1 MGRNKAVD
9 VNRRSM
15 IKGSLAGTLAL
26 GSGMALAKP
35 PKDRPNFLFIMAD
48 DLGFADL
55 SCYGRDDYE
64 TPNLDKLA
72 ASGMQFMH
80 AYANSAVCSATRT
93 ALATGRYQYRLPV
106 GLEEPV
112 ASRDVGLPPEHPT
125 IASVLKSAGY
135 ATALLGKWHLGSLP
149 KYGPLQSGYEHF
161 WGFRTGGVDY
171 YTHKS
176 ASKQPDLWDGD
187 VQVEETGYMTDLLG
201 QHAIDVL
208 DDFAKGSRPFL
219 MSLHFSAPHWP
230 WEGLT
235 DDGTSA
241 RLDAKKG
248 YLALAH
254 FDGGTMALY
263 REMVQR
269 MDYQIGRILA
279 HLKKRGLDKN
289 TVVVFT
295 SDNGGER
302 FSKNW
307 PFSGM
312 KGELLEGGIRVPGI
326 VRWPGVTKKGS
337 KSDVPILSMDFM
349 PTFAAAGAAVPS
361 DYASDGVD
369 IRAAL
374 RGQDMA
380 ERPLFWRYKNHR
392 QKAMRKG
399 AWKYLEIAGN
409 SFLFNILDDTM
420 ERANLK
426 ELEPNRFAEMQ
437 AEWAAWEET
446 MLPLD
451 PESITHGPEGRT
463 SADRY
468 GVGDHDRGAGDAK
481 R

>member
-1 MGRNKAVD
+1 MLPIIS
-9 VNRRSM
+9 RRQVIQSA
-15 IKGSLAGTLAL
+15 LAGPLVL
-26 GSGMALAKP
+26 GSGSALAKP

-55 SCYGRDDYE
+55 SCYGRDDYK
-64 TPNLDKLA
+64 TPHLDALA

-80 AYANSAVCSATRT
+80 SYANSAVCSATRT

-112 ASRDVGLPPEHPT
+112 AVRDVGLPPEHPT
-125 IASVLKSAGY
+125 IASVLKDAGY
-135 ATALLGKWHLGSLP
+135 ATAVLGKWHLGSLP
-149 KYGPLQSGYEHF
+149 TYGPLQSGYEHF
-161 WGFRTGGVDY
+161 WGFRGGGVDY

-176 ASKQPDLWDGD
+176 PAKLPDLWDRD
-187 VQVEETGYMTDLLG
+187 VPVEKTGYLTDLLG
-201 QHAIDVL
+201 DHALAVL
-208 DDFAKGSRPFL
+208 DDYAKGTRPFL

-230 WEGLT
+230 WEGLA
-235 DDGTSA
+235 DDGEVA

-269 MDYQIGRILA
+269 LDYQIGRILS

-302 FSKNW
+302 FSKIW

-326 VRWPGVTKKGS
+326 VRWPGLTKKGS
-337 KSDVPILSMDFM
+337 KSDVPVISMDFM
-349 PTFAAAGAAVPS
+349 PTFAAAAGAKIPEAF
-361 DYASDGVD
+361 ASDGVD
-369 IRAAL
+369 IRPAL
-374 RGQDMA
+374 RGEPMA

-392 QKAMRKG
+392 QKAMRRG
-399 AWKYLEIAGN
+399 AWKYLEVAGN
-409 SFLFNILDDTM
+409 SFLFNVLNDTL

-426 ELEPNRFAEMQ
+426 DRYPDRFAAMQ
-437 AEWAAWEET
+437 TEWSEWEAT

-451 PESITHGPEGRT
+451 PASQTHGPEAT
-463 SADRY
+463 TAADRY
-468 GVGDHDRGAGDAK
+468 GVK
-481 R
+481 

>member
-1 MGRNKAVD
+1 MVSISRRAV
-9 VNRRSM
+9 VQ
-15 IKGSLAGTLAL
+15 GAFAGTLAL
-26 GSGMALAKP
+26 GSGAALAKP

-64 TPNLDKLA
+64 TPHLDALA

-112 ASRDVGLPPEHPT
+112 AVRDVGLPPEHAT
-125 IASVLKSAGY
+125 TASVLKNAGY
-135 ATALLGKWHLGSLP
+135 ATALIGKWHLGSLP

-161 WGFRTGGVDY
+161 WGFRGGGVDY
-171 YTHKS
+171 YNHKS
-176 ASKQPDLWDGD
+176 PAKQPDLWDGD
-187 VQVEETGYMTDLLG
+187 VPVEEAGYMTDLLG
-201 QHAIDVL
+201 NHAIDVL
-208 DDFAKGSRPFL
+208 DDYAKGNRPFL

-235 DDGTSA
+235 DDGEAA
-241 RLDAKKG
+241 RLEAKKG

-254 FDGGTMALY
+254 YDGGTMALY

-269 MDYQIGRILA
+269 MDYQIGRIMK

-326 VRWPGVTKKGS
+326 VRWPGVTKKGG

-349 PTFAAAGAAVPS
+349 PTFAAAAGAAIPS
-361 DYASDGVD
+361 EFASDGMD
-369 IRAAL
+369 IRPAL
-374 RGQDMA
+374 RGQTMA
-380 ERPLFWRYKNHR
+380 ERALFWRYKNHR
-392 QKAMRKG
+392 QKAMRRG
-399 AWKYLEIAGN
+399 PWKYLEIAGN
-409 SFLFNILDDTM
+409 RFLFNILDDPM

-426 ELEPNRFAEMQ
+426 DREPDRFAAMQ
-437 AEWAAWEET
+437 ADWAAWEAT

-451 PESITHGPEGRT
+451 PQSATHGPEGST
-463 SADRY
+463 AADRY
-468 GVGDHDRGAGDAK
+468 GVGR
-481 R
+481 